1 MNLKYTKILLF
12 FHGGSKNRGC
22 EAIVRSAIPLL
33 KSDPH
38 IKKLAL
44 ASADPDSDQHLEG
57 VDVIHLDSNS
67 KIDKYSFS
75 GMMNAFHFKVLKD
88 ETFGYRKIHESII
101 KLIPQYDIFISI
113 GGDNYCYGEQP
124 GIYEINRQ
132 IKKAGKKLALW
143 GASIGE
149 EDLSLEKIQ
158 DLKGFDL
165 ILARETLTK
174 EVLKNAGIVNV
185 KLVADGAFLLEKS
198 ELPLPTGWI
207 EGKTIGFNFSPLVFK
222 KNPDSKE
229 AALNLIRYLL
239 DTTDYTICF
248 VPHVIIPGNND
259 FEMLTEFADHFKKDP
274 RIILLP
280 GNLDATEYKGYIARM
295 KFFIGAR
302 THATIAAYSSLV
314 PTLVLGYSIKSKGIS
329 KDIFGEEKLVV
340 DLRSLSDKDSLI
352 EAFKKL
358 AEDESDLKKTLEK
371 RIPEIKIMAKSALS
385 YLSEL

>member
-1 MNLKYTKILLF
+1 MNSKKIKILLF

-33 KSDPH
+33 RSDPH
-38 IKKLAL
+38 VKKLAL
-44 ASADPDSDQHLEG
+44 ASADPASDKHLNG
-57 VDVIHLDSNS
+57 LDVVHLDSNS
-67 KIDKYSFS
+67 KIEKHSLS

-88 ETFGYRKIHESII
+88 ESFGYRIIHKSLI
-101 KLIPQYDIFISI
+101 KLIPQYDLFISI

-132 IKKAGKKLALW
+132 IKKAGKKLILW

-149 EDLSLEKIQ
+149 EDLSFEKIQ
-158 DLKGFDL
+158 DLRGFDL
-165 ILARETLTK
+165 ILSRETLTE
-174 EVLKNAGIVNV
+174 EVLKNAGIENV
-185 KLVADGAFLLEKS
+185 KLVADGAFLLEKT
-198 ELPLPTGWI
+198 ELPLPKGWV
-207 EGKTIGFNFSPLVFK
+207 EEKTIGFNFSPLVFK
-222 KNPDSKE
+222 KNPASKE
-229 AALNLIRYLL
+229 AALNLVKYILE
-239 DTTDYTICF
+239 TTDYTICF

-259 FEMLTEFADHFKKDP
+259 FEMLTEFAEHFKKDP

-280 GNLDATEYKGYIARM
+280 DNLDATEYKGYIARM

-329 KDIFGEEKLVV
+329 KDIFGEEKMVV
-340 DLRSLSDKDSLI
+340 DLRSLSDKNSLI

-358 AEDESDLKKTLEK
+358 VEDESDLRKRLEK
-371 RIPEIKIMAKSALS
+371 RIPEIKMMAKSALD
-385 YLSEL
+385 YLSDL